1 MNHDEF
7 VRETESAVIERILA
21 LREQL
26 KNSDAAL
33 SSANEVIEHFRAR
46 VAELERMIDLSDDGG
61 VITALLGEIEKKD
74 AALARIAELQSTIAS
89 NNYSARARIDLE
101 HDNVTLWKERAE
113 AALAKDAL
121 GAELIE
127 WVANPGLHS
136 KVCPQMCFFCGAK
149 FPDEYEAHA
158 DGCLHIRARTILREA
173 TK

>member
-1 MNHDEF
+1 M
-7 VRETESAVIERILA
+7 
-21 LREQL
+21 
-26 KNSDAAL
+26 L
-33 SSANEVIEHFRAR
+33 S
-46 VAELERMIDLSDDGG
+46 
-61 VITALLGEIEKKD
+61 EIKKKD

-89 NNYSARARIDLE
+89 NNYLARARIDLE
-101 HDNVTLWKERAE
+101 HDNMTLWKERAE

-158 DGCLHIRARTILREA
+158 DGCLHIRARAILDEVA
-173 TK
+173 K

>member
-1 MNHDEF
+1 MTAPATD
-7 VRETESAVIERILA
+7 
-21 LREQL
+21 EQL
-26 KNSDAAL
+26 VSYERTANAHRGLSQEAAL
-33 SSANEVIEHFRAR
+33 CLIAR
-46 VAELERMIDLSDDGG
+46 IKAEEKRIAELERMIDLSDDGG
-61 VITALLGEIEKKD
+61 VIQALLSEIEKKD

-89 NNYSARARIDLE
+89 NNYLTRARIDLE

-127 WVANPGLHS
+127 WVANPGLYS
-136 KVCPQMCFFCGAK
+136 KVYPQMCFFCGAK

-158 DGCLHIRARTILREA
+158 DGCLHIRARALLREV